1 MHLSHYSK
9 TLRKVHSVLIHIC
22 KQSHVHQGHLSLDFT
37 IFVIGVFCQE
47 TDSHCKVH
55 AEICF
60 TFKKYKHL
68 YTHHINMIKNVQ

>member
-9 TLRKVHSVLIHIC
+9 ALRKVHSVLIHLC
-22 KQSHVHQGHLSLDFT
+22 KQSHAHHGRLSLDFT

-47 TDSHCKVH
+47 TDSHYEAH

-60 TFKKYKHL
+60 TNKKYIHL
-68 YTHHINMIKNVQ
+68 YTNHINMIKNIQ